1 MAVGTTGG
9 AGTSIRNEASGS
21 YVLPMV
27 LMVALYFSIG
37 FITALNDILI
47 PHFKDLFHLTN
58 VLALLVD
65 LCFFGAYF
73 VMSLPSGW
81 IVGRIGYKASITAA
95 LATMGCGLLLFVPAS
110 IVISYPVFLFALFV
124 VGSGLALL
132 QVAINPYVGALGKPE
147 TASSRLNLCGGLNS
161 LATTIAPKVGAA
173 FIFIAAGATTA
184 QLARSVR
191 LPYVILAAFTFL
203 IAIITR
209 FVHLPELIEKSS
221 ATSATEGS
229 AWQFTH
235 LRLGAAAIF
244 AYVGVEVAIGSILI
258 NFLGQP
264 SMGSLSHVV
273 AAGYVSLYW
282 GGAMVGRFIGS
293 FALIY
298 IRAQRA
304 LAAVSVLSRH
314 PRRHH
319 RLRSRPCCHVGD
331 RRVRSFQL
339 RDVALHLP
347 ALAARSRH
355 LHQPGLRHPRDD
367 GRWRRRHPRAARSS
381 RRQVRLPAQFP
392 HCPAL
397 LRLPRVLRAQ
407 RLQSPPT
414 PLRLPAQLRAAGRD
428 LTTLRRSP
436 RLWRSVWDYVRG
448 MIVRTERSS
457 NPTVQVHHRHIVLA
471 RVQPSARQ
479 VNGCPSARY
488 SRIVPVD
495 VRSPTPHLYP
505 AKKCSDTYRLERS
518 PPTCPDK
525 SKAPRIPLSITICR
539 RLSSGSG
546 TISQPRSTRPSSRTS
561 PTIPARSPRI
571 FVVKLMRPEFS
582 TSTSSRWPAC
592 AAMRICVCPS
602 RRSIVPCSSPSTY
615 TRA

>member
-1 MAVGTTGG
+1 MAVGTTGD
-9 AGTSIRNEASGS
+9 AGTSIDNQNSGS
-21 YVLPMV
+21 YVFPMV

-81 IVGRIGYKASITAA
+81 IIGRIGYKTGIIAA
-95 LATMGCGLLLFVPAS
+95 LSTMGCGLLLFVPAS
-110 IVISYPVFLFALFV
+110 IIISYPVFLFALFV

-161 LATTIAPKVGAA
+161 LATTIAPKLGAA

-209 FVHLPELIEKSS
+209 FVHLPELIEKPSDTAS
-221 ATSATEGS
+221 NDGS

-264 SMGSLSHVV
+264 SMGSLSHVA

-298 IRAQRA
+298 VRAQRA
-304 LAAVSVLSRH
+304 LAAVAISAVILVGITVFGHGHVAMWAIVACGLFNSVMWPCIFPLS
-314 PRRHH
+314 
-319 RLRSRPCCHVGD
+319 LRGLGTFTSQGSGILVMMVVGGAVIPEVQGLLAD
-331 RRVRSFQL
+331 RFGYQHSFL
-339 RDVALHLP
+339 
-347 ALAARSRH
+347 
-355 LHQPGLRHPRDD
+355 
-367 GRWRRRHPRAARSS
+367 
-381 RRQVRLPAQFP
+381 
-392 HCPAL
+392 
-397 LRLPRVLRAQ
+397 
-407 RLQSPPT
+407 
-414 PLRLPAQLRAAGRD
+414 
-428 LTTLRRSP
+428 
-436 RLWRSVWDYVRG
+436 
-448 MIVRTERSS
+448 
-457 NPTVQVHHRHIVLA
+457 IVLLCYVYLVYFA
-471 RVQPSARQ
+471 LSGHKIRQPRFTSLPNY
-479 VNGCPSARY
+479 VP
-488 SRIVPVD
+488 PVD
-495 VRSPTPHLYP
+495 
-505 AKKCSDTYRLERS
+505 
-518 PPTCPDK
+518 
-525 SKAPRIPLSITICR
+525 I
-539 RLSSGSG
+539 
-546 TISQPRSTRPSSRTS
+546 
-561 PTIPARSPRI
+561 
-571 FVVKLMRPEFS
+571 
-582 TSTSSRWPAC
+582 
-592 AAMRICVCPS
+592 
-602 RRSIVPCSSPSTY
+602 
-615 TRA
+615 